1 MIPGLTRPIAPHPH
15 PQNQLLRPTLVK
27 AGFYSIKF
35 GAFNDALGYLKAGQV
50 DPLQVLALFP
60 LVIPSSVN
68 THTLQALRRTLADT
82 YAMDKIDDAS
92 TVAVTAGY
100 VCPEPRAEFYRHI
113 DAANVDLK
121 GFSERFYRELCSAEL
136 GAVLDT
142 LRFAT
147 SLPLDYVG
155 LTMPYP
161 LPGTALLERM
171 GVPAERIGDS
181 TGKLE
186 GI

>member
-1 MIPGLTRPIAPHPH
+1 MIPGLTRPIAPHLR

-92 TVAVTAGY
+92 TVAVTAGSAASLHLAHD
-100 VCPEPRAEFYRHI
+100 VGSRACRVF
-113 DAANVDLK
+113 
-121 GFSERFYRELCSAEL
+121 
-136 GAVLDT
+136 
-142 LRFAT
+142 
-147 SLPLDYVG
+147 
-155 LTMPYP
+155 
-161 LPGTALLERM
+161 
-171 GVPAERIGDS
+171 
-181 TGKLE
+181 
-186 GI
+186 